1 MLSLLLRLLLPNNSR
16 RRNKLASFIN
26 RVRNRRAVTIARNRY
41 NSARQSHYAHAIAV
55 DQIHQPP
62 LVSIVVPCFN
72 TPQKY
77 FEPLLASIFSQVY
90 QNWELVLADASNQS
104 EATDYLAEK
113 AKADTRIKYIKVP
126 NKGIAINTN
135 AAIKHASGDYIAFL
149 DHDDTLDPDALLASI
164 KFFDKNPSYDLV
176 YSDEDK
182 LSDDGEYYFQPH
194 YKPDFSID
202 MLRNVNYITHF
213 VVAKRTLIEQ
223 LKGIRSGFDGAQD
236 YDFLLRVVDCGAEIG
251 HIPKVLYHWRE
262 ADGSTAA
269 DFSNK
274 QHVTDAGCR
283 ALNDH
288 YKRRKIENV
297 SARAIAN
304 RPGFYR
310 AIYSSKLD
318 NLKIIINLGNTKLLP
333 IECSF
338 IINRYKTN
346 HDVIKHNIKVIES
359 TKAQKEI
366 NEKTLIINGAFIPA
380 NDKTDLISLF
390 AISSEENVAG
400 VAPKIVRH
408 GRIYDMGIVNLGSRR
423 EYLFR
428 GVNPNRALCFGSL
441 EWVRNVN
448 DLSDNACI
456 RNNRNGRFVIWSHS
470 EFIAFSSVDNSK
482 SADQANYYN
491 PNVTEL
497 SEIVEQQ
504 NDYITDL
511 IELSK

>member
-1 MLSLLLRLLLPNNSR
+1 MLSLLLRVLLPNNSR
-16 RRNKLASFIN
+16 RRNKLAYFID
-26 RVRNRRAVTIARNRY
+26 RVRNRRAVSYARNRY
-41 NSARQSHYAHAIAV
+41 NSARQTYYAHSVAP
-55 DQIHQPP
+55 DQIHQTP

-90 QNWELVLADASNQS
+90 QNWELVLADASNQAES
-104 EATDYLAEK
+104 TDYLAEK
-113 AKADTRIKYIKVP
+113 ANADTRIKYIKVT

-135 AAIKHASGDYIAFL
+135 AAIQHASGDYIAFL
-149 DHDDTLDPDALLASI
+149 DHDDTLDPDALSDSME
-164 KFFDKNPSYDLV
+164 FFDKNPSYDLV

-194 YKPDFSID
+194 FKPDFSID

-213 VVAKRTLIEQ
+213 VVAKRILIDK

-236 YDFLLRVVDCGAEIG
+236 YDFLLRVVDCEAKIG
-251 HIPKVLYHWRE
+251 HMPKVLYHWRE

-269 DFSNK
+269 NFSNK

-288 YKRRKIENV
+288 YKRRNIKNV

-310 AIYSSKLD
+310 AIYSSRLD
-318 NLKIIINLGNTKLLP
+318 NLKIIINLENTKLLP
-333 IECSF
+333 IERSF

-346 HDVIKHNIKVIES
+346 HDVVKHNIKVLEVS
-359 TKAQKEI
+359 KAKKVF
-366 NEKTLIINGAFIPA
+366 NEKTLIVNGAFIPA

-390 AISSEENVAG
+390 AISSEESVAG

-408 GRIYDMGIVNLGSRR
+408 GRVYDMGIVNVGDRQ

-441 EWVRNVN
+441 EWVRNTN
-448 DLSDNACI
+448 DLSDRACI
-456 RNNRNGRFVIWSHS
+456 RTGRTGRFIIWSHC
-470 EFIAFSSVDNSK
+470 EFVAFSSVNHSN

-504 NDYITDL
+504 NDYVADL
-511 IELSK
+511 IELRK